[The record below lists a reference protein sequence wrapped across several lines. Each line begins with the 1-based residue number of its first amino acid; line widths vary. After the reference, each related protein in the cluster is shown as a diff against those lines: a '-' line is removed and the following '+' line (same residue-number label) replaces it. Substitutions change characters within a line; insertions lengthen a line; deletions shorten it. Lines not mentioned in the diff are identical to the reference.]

1 MAVGA
6 EYQTLIR
13 RFSMKPYQRSAPK
26 PESRTACVTPF
37 DQGPMIP
44 YDVPVTQPGSALHQ

>member
-6 EYQTLIR
+6 EYQTVTR
-13 RFSMKPYQRSAPK
+13 CFSMNSYHRLALK
-26 PESRTACVTPF
+26 PEAKTTCVIPF
-37 DQGPMIP
+37 DQGPIMP